1 MKKTA
6 KSLAA
11 VLLVGLLLSACT
23 AHGIPELSSGQSTP
37 GGTAV
42 VQQPGNEHSDSPF
55 TLFVDV
61 LDDTTA
67 TMVIDGVDQVESV
80 VQAYNWSGQNAPDL
94 TDVQYQM
101 NIELPDYS
109 VIILFDKAREDFL
122 MALLHGK
129 DSGQQEEQRPD
140 IKRSGDRFEIKL
152 QLPEGAQSLREIDR
166 YELMLFVNGAV
177 VWNKSYSIDDMAGY
191 GDALMAS
198 KVFPQEV
205 YSTGFEQADG
215 DTAYFTPTTDDYVL
229 IKQTRTD
236 GSPVYSYMLLSFDEA
251 GYVTTMQQRITI
263 ISGQQSGPNGLEP
276 VYADEQIMQ
285 GNLESYLHNGYQDAA
300 KTGYSKNSAA
310 VSGYQLYLNLS
321 ESNVFHENA
330 VPLTTDNRSIRCTK
344 EEILTKQTLRW
355 SDHMSENTF
364 VYASKP
370 ELTSTQTAPPVY
382 CKAEDFFLL
391 PYITLSLSQDYRVS
405 ERKDGD
411 VVVLVISYFNEQGML
426 VGEETLYYKADI
438 LTMPAGVKPHPTNL
452 DIMLIASTRATN
464 EEKRTRIAQDKR
476 DYLDNPYTS
485 YAEAIAASAP
495 AVYYSNPNSN

>member
-1 MKKTA
+1 MKKIYFITA
-6 KSLAA
+6 AA
-11 VLLVGLLLSACT
+11 LLLVALFSSCGAPDAISPDGSTDAQDTSAGGEAHIDQQDPPFGLY
-23 AHGIPELSSGQSTP
+23 
-37 GGTAV
+37 
-42 VQQPGNEHSDSPF
+42 
-55 TLFVDV
+55 VDI

-67 TMVIDGVDQVESV
+67 TLVIDGVDQVESV

-140 IKRSGDRFEIKL
+140 IKRDGDRFEIKL
-152 QLPEGAQSLREIDR
+152 HLPEGAHSLREIDR
-166 YELMLFVNGAV
+166 YELLLFANGAV
-177 VWNKSYSIDDMAGY
+177 VWNNSYSIDDIAGD
-191 GDALMAS
+191 GDAFMAS

-205 YSTGFEQADG
+205 YATGFEQSDG

-229 IKQTRTD
+229 MKQTRTD
-236 GSPVYSYMLLSFDEA
+236 GSPVYSYMLLSFDDDGFVA
-251 GYVTTMQQRITI
+251 SMQQRITI
-263 ISGQQSGPNGLEP
+263 ISGQKAGPNGLES
-276 VYADEQIMQ
+276 VYADEEIMQ
-285 GNLESYLHNGYQDAA
+285 SNLESYLHNGYEDAS
-300 KTGYSKNSAA
+300 KTGYIKNTAA

-321 ESNVFHENA
+321 ERDIHSENSMTF
-330 VPLTTDNRSIRCTK
+330 TTDNRLIRCAK
-344 EEILTKQTLRW
+344 EEILTKQTLGWNDR
-355 SDHMSENTF
+355 MSENTF

-411 VVVLVISYFNEQGML
+411 VVVLVISYFNEQGMR
-426 VGEETLYYKADI
+426 VGEETLYYKADK
-438 LTMPAGVKPHPTNL
+438 LTLPSGLKPHPTNP
-452 DIMLIASTRATN
+452 DIMLIASKRASN
-464 EEKRTRIAQDKR
+464 EDKRTRIVQDKR
-476 DYLDNPYTS
+476 DYLDNRYTS